1 MSYRVDLGVVTDEK
15 GIKTILESEAGKQ
28 LQDEYKIDVYQL
40 EPGNRY
46 HFMLED
52 VSYSG
57 LVDIGLFKILE
68 SLEYRETLLIDEE
81 IDDVEHKCVWPEPM
95 NNNPPMY
102 YLTLKRECVLSCFA
116 QYHNPAVAFNL
127 LNNHI
132 DAETSKLNA
141 FAQFAQEH
149 DTDENILRKC

>member
-15 GIKTILESEAGKQ
+15 GIKTILESEAGKH

-68 SLEYRETLLIDEE
+68 SLEYRETLLIGEE
-81 IDDVEHKCVWPEPM
+81 IDDVEHKCVWPESMSNELRM
-95 NNNPPMY
+95 N
-102 YLTLKRECVLSCFA
+102 YLTLKRECTLSCFA
-116 QYHNPAVAFNL
+116 RYNNPNIAVKKF
-127 LNNHI
+127 
-132 DAETSKLNA
+132 TSKIAMETAELSA
-141 FAQFAQEH
+141 FICDHYAYDDGKKH
-149 DTDENILRKC
+149 